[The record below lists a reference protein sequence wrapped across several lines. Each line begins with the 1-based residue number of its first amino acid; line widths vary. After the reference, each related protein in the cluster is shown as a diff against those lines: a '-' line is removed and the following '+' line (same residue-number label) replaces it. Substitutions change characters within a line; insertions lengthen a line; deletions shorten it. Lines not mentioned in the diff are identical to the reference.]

1 MGSLLS
7 GTSERP
13 GGHNRACN
21 ARPFVTLVSRTGEAR
36 PERTDSSALM
46 SRISSGDASAMAD
59 LYDQSNRF
67 VFGICLKVLR
77 NHADAEEVT
86 LDVYTQAWRQA
97 SRFDSDRGA
106 PLAWLLMLARSR
118 AIDRLRSRGGARRHE
133 EDLDQARDLASPGA
147 DPETNSLLSQRA
159 STVRAALKGL
169 PAEQREV
176 LELAYFEGLT
186 HTEIAA
192 RLSQPLGTAKSR
204 IRLGLAH
211 LREALAPRAEGRT
224 T

>member
-1 MGSLLS
+1 M
-7 GTSERP
+7 
-13 GGHNRACN
+13 
-21 ARPFVTLVSRTGEAR
+21 TLVPRAR
-36 PERTDSSALM
+36 EVRAGRPDHSGLM
-46 SRISSGDASAMAD
+46 RRISSGDPAALSE
-59 LYDQSNRF
+59 LYDQSSRF
-67 VFGICLKVLR
+67 VFGICFKVLR

-97 SRFDSDRGA
+97 ARFDGDRGE

-133 EDLDQARDLASPGA
+133 EDLEQARGLASPGA
-147 DPETNSLLSQRA
+147 DPETSSSLAQRA
-159 STVRAALKGL
+159 STVRAALLDL

-176 LELAYFEGLT
+176 IELAYFEGLT
-186 HTEIAA
+186 HTEIAE
-192 RLSQPLGTAKSR
+192 RLAQPLGTAKSR

-211 LREALAPRAEGRT
+211 LRQALGSQAEGWT

>member
-1 MGSLLS
+1 MTLVPRAREIRA
-7 GTSERP
+7 ERP
-13 GGHNRACN
+13 DHSG
-21 ARPFVTLVSRTGEAR
+21 
-36 PERTDSSALM
+36 LM
-46 SRISSGDASAMAD
+46 RRISSGDPAALSE
-59 LYDQSNRF
+59 LYDQSSRF
-67 VFGICLKVLR
+67 VFGICFKVLR

-97 SRFDSDRGA
+97 ARFDSDRGE

-133 EDLDQARDLASPGA
+133 EDLEQARGLASPGA
-147 DPETNSLLSQRA
+147 DPETSSSLAQRA
-159 STVRAALKGL
+159 STVRAALLGL

-176 LELAYFEGLT
+176 IELAYFEGLT
-186 HTEIAA
+186 HTEIAEKLA
-192 RLSQPLGTAKSR
+192 QPLGTAKSR

-211 LREALAPRAEGRT
+211 LRQALGSQAEGWT